1 MAESAKQL
9 FDNIENPPLNG
20 DHRVMKKV
28 QSGGR
33 PPLDA
38 YLEPEETEEIAVTAD
53 RIKENYPFFGTLL
66 KEENGNFRRKEVISR
81 KSPQTIEQIEQ
92 RFGGGKYQVRL
103 KREGGTEDQIHFF
116 IPESRQK
123 PQKTVNSPEDRNFMD
138 SIRREV
144 REEAREEFKE
154 IIDSLER
161 RLKAKDGELD
171 DLTGKVR
178 RLTME
183 AVEAERKS
191 NATVREE
198 TERMQTK
205 IEDLKEE
212 IQDLKFENFELQQEL
227 KYADVDTGFDFKAI
241 LKEAVKSPELMQI
254 IAPFAAKF
262 TQATT
267 NGATPALAAPRPNP
281 QFNQNEAGMNDAS
294 QESNEPDHQPESNQD
309 PNQDQPEANNQTE
322 EERMQYLVNQFSSS
336 VIQTVASAM
345 VNGQPGPDKVKQ
357 VIHEGMRSLQ
367 SNGLQAQPGLW
378 IQIARSLIEVA
389 LSNSVSAQKAAETIK
404 PVLEQLDGAADQLKY
419 ITPKMA
425 TEYIINRFGIEI
437 SAPQKEFLTEV
448 LKAFKEQMK

>member
-9 FDNIENPPLNG
+9 LNNFENPPLNG
-20 DHRVMKKV
+20 EHRMKKV
-28 QSGGR
+28 QGGGR

-53 RIKENYPFFGTLL
+53 RIQENYPFFGTLL
-66 KEENGNFRRKEVISR
+66 KEENGHFRRKEVISR
-81 KSPQTIEQIEQ
+81 KSPKTIEQIEQ

-103 KREGGTEDQIHFF
+103 KREDGQEEQIDFF
-116 IPESRQK
+116 IRETNTEK
-123 PQKTVNSPEDRNFMD
+123 EVAAPEDRNFLE
-138 SIRREV
+138 SIRRDLRDET
-144 REEAREEFKE
+144 RQEFE
-154 IIDSLER
+154 QIIETLER

-178 RLTME
+178 RLTLE

-198 TERMQTK
+198 TDRLQNK

-212 IQDLKFENFELQQEL
+212 IQNLKFENFELQQEL
-227 KYADVDTGFDFKAI
+227 KYADVDTGFDFKEI

-262 TQATT
+262 TQATQM
-267 NGATPALAAPRPNP
+267 NAATPALSAPRPNP
-281 QFNQNEAGMNDAS
+281 QFNQNEAGLNDTG
-294 QESNEPDHQPESNQD
+294 QESQSESQPEAGQD
-309 PNQDQPEANNQTE
+309 SNQDQPESNNQTE
-322 EERMQYLVNQFSSS
+322 QERMQYLVNQFSSS

-357 VIHEGMRSLQ
+357 VINDGMRSLQ

-404 PVLEQLDGAADQLKY
+404 PVLEQLNGAADQLKY

-437 SAPQKEFLTEV
+437 TQEQKEFLTEV
-448 LKAFKEQMK
+448 LKAFKQQLK